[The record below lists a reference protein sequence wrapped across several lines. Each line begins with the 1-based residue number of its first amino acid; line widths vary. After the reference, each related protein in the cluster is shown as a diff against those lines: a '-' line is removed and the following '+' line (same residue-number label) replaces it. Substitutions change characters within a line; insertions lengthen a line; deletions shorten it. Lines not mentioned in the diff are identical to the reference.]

1 MPYKIKVS
9 TDPACAVS
17 QEFDPE
23 INTDLKLALTFG
35 TSPGPNR
42 EFTEPL
48 RSEDLAAIAAMPRT
62 LLVGKRRRG
71 GIPHIH
77 GWYTGPWIVSE
88 RVCELIEGLEPG
100 VHEFVPIEVKSV
112 DRKTR
117 HGTYYVILLTQTLD
131 AIVAEND
138 DGIYVLKASA
148 IRGRH
153 LWRGVPPNELKYFC
167 SDELRD
173 QLQAERRD
181 GWDFERCIVR
191 DQ

>member
-1 MPYKIKVS
+1 MPYKIKVN

-17 QEFDPE
+17 QDFDPE

-77 GWYTGPWIVSE
+77 GGYTGPWIVSE
-88 RVCELIEGLEPG
+88 RVREVIEGIEPG
-100 VHEFVPIEVKSV
+100 VHEFIPIEVRSV
-112 DRKTR
+112 DRKTS
-117 HGTYYVILLTQTLD
+117 H
-131 AIVAEND
+131 
-138 DGIYVLKASA
+138 GIYVLKASA